1 MSKCQVDL
9 LHKAY
14 MNADN
19 LMSSSNGILNWFVS
33 LFLDYL
39 KKSRLD
45 QDLNLS
51 LSKMLDTLLYYS

>member
-1 MSKCQVDL
+1 
-9 LHKAY
+9 

-39 KKSRLD
+39 KKNKKSVRPGFEPIPI
-45 QDLNLS
+45 QNVGYF
-51 LSKMLDTLLYYS
+51 TLLFIKKLREP